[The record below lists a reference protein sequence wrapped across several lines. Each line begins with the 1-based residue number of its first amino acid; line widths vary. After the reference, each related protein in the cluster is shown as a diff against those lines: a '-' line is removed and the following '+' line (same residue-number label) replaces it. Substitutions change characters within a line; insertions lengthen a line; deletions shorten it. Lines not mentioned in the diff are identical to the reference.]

1 MLINDEDYYNS
12 MINKNNPFGDGNASK
27 RIVETCK
34 GYFSKKLIIC
44 PRLYRYIYI

>member
-1 MLINDEDYYNS
+1 

-34 GYFSKKLIIC
+34 GYFSNKIDNLSKTF
-44 PRLYRYIYI
+44 